1 MNIRKNDIVSN
12 TKPVTTYRWTPAAAG
27 SRLRC
32 VNTVVPVGTRFRV
45 WKAKRDGS
53 LYASNIDAKSYSV
66 TTMLHVNDVIKL
78 DAPKPSV
85 KVGDIF
91 VCSWGYDQTN
101 VDYYKVLA
109 VKNKSVVI
117 AEVGQSRNYTGNMQG
132 ECVPNVNE
140 IVGQPMTKRIQAD
153 CGDSVSLKITS
164 FSWAFPWNGKTNH
177 FTEWA

>member
-12 TKPVTTYRWTPAAAG
+12 TKPVTTY
-27 SRLRC
+27 
-32 VNTVVPVGTRFRV
+32 NTTVPVGTRFRV
-45 WKAKRDGS
+45 YKAKRDGT
-53 LYASNIDAKSYSV
+53 LYASNIDSKGYSA
-66 TTMLHVNDVIKL
+66 TTMLHANDVIKL

-101 VDYYKVLA
+101 VDYYKVIA

-117 AEVGQSRNYTGNMQG
+117 AEVSQTRNYTGCMQG
-132 ECVPNVNE
+132 QCMPNVNDV
-140 IVGQPMTKRIQAD
+140 VGQPMTKRIQA
-153 CGDSVSLKITS
+153 CGDKVSLKMTS
-164 FSWAFPWNGKTNH
+164 YSWAYPWNGKQNM